1 MSQKFLVQQLEFE
14 RNIFGNELLVVKNSS
29 PLHSVAK
36 GIEVIH
42 RKLEVIT
49 TLLRRSQEAIRM
61 NA

>member
-36 GIEVIH
+36 GIEVIN

-49 TLLRRSQEAIRM
+49 TILRRSQEAIRM